1 MYSTLTPKTVYKC
14 FLRKGVTAPAAL
26 HRLQEKDETDD
37 GIDDSRWEA
46 GSDSEGVGSES
57 EGSGDEGVDEVDAQ
71 ADARHDCEGCKHL
84 RDVAM
89 PRQLPEN
96 VKAGVNTSQDDDT
109 GSIHCLLLTSYIPFS
124 SSS

>member
-96 VKAGVNTSQDDDT
+96 VKAGMNTSHDDVT
-109 GSIHCLLLTSYIPFS
+109 
-124 SSS
+124 